1 MPKKKKIVVVY
12 DEASLDISSELEMA
26 FVGKTES
33 KSNSKIEDTSSMSVI
48 EQVDTIVEVLADSG
62 YEVTTALTSP
72 AIGRFIEKLRE
83 EKPDMVLNFC
93 ESIEGDSF
101 QEMNVAGLYE
111 LLRIPYTGSG
121 PLTLG
126 SCLNKVRAK
135 EILSFHKLNVP
146 SFKVFTS
153 PDEVSRKK
161 INFPVIAKPIHEDAS
176 AGISNASVVHDREHL
191 QSLLDDLLKKYK
203 QPMLVEQ
210 YIEGREFNVAIVGN
224 DEVVALPVSEIDF
237 STMPDGYHHIVS
249 YEAKWM
255 PETVEYKST
264 VPVCPAKIS
273 SRLQQKLQNTAI
285 RAYQVMKC
293 RDYARVDMR
302 VDKTGKVYVLEVN
315 PNPDLTPEESGF
327 SRSAAA
333 FGWTYG
339 QLINNIVESAFK
351 RSVGTY

>member
-1 MPKKKKIVVVY
+1 MLKKKKIVVVY

-26 FVGKTES
+26 LSGRVEPD
-33 KSNSKIEDTSSMSVI
+33 SNSKIEDTSTMSVI
-48 EQVDTIVEVLADSG
+48 EQVDTIVEVLVDAG
-62 YEVTTALTSP
+62 YEVSTALTSP
-72 AIGRFIEKLRE
+72 AIGRLVQKLRE
-83 EKPDMVLNFC
+83 ENPDLILNFC

-101 QEMNVAGLYE
+101 QEMNAAGLYE
-111 LLRIPYTGSG
+111 LLGIPYTGSG

-126 SCLNKVRAK
+126 SCLNKVRTK

-146 SFKVFTS
+146 SFRVFTS
-153 PDEVSRKK
+153 AEEVSRKK

-176 AGISNASVVHDREHL
+176 SGISNASVVYDRDHL
-191 QSLLDDLLKKYK
+191 QILLDDIIKKYK
-203 QPMLVEQ
+203 QPVLVEQ

-255 PETVEYKST
+255 PDTVEYKST

-273 SRLQQKLQNTAI
+273 HRMEQKIQNTAI
-285 RAYQVMKC
+285 KAYQVMKC

-302 VDKTGKVYVLEVN
+302 IDKTGRVYVLEVN
-315 PNPDLTPEESGF
+315 PNPDLTPGESGF
-327 SRSAAA
+327 ARSAAA
-333 FGWTYG
+333 FGWSYG

>member
-1 MPKKKKIVVVY
+1 MPKKKKIAVVY

-26 FVGKTES
+26 FSGKTEHEA
-33 KSNSKIEDTSSMSVI
+33 KSTPEDTSLMSVI
-48 EQVDTIVEVLADSG
+48 EQVDTIVEVLTDAG
-62 YEVTTALTSP
+62 YEVSTALTSP
-72 AIGRFIEKLRE
+72 AIGRLMDKLQE
-83 EKPDMVLNFC
+83 EKPDLVLNFC

-135 EILSFHKLNVP
+135 EILSFHKINVP
-146 SFKVFTS
+146 SFRVFTS

-161 INFPVIAKPIHEDAS
+161 IDFPVIAKPIHEDAS
-176 AGISNASVVHDREHL
+176 AGISNASVVYDRDHL
-191 QSLLDDLLKKYK
+191 QSLLGDVLRKYK
-203 QPMLVEQ
+203 QPFLVEQ

-224 DEVVALPVSEIDF
+224 EEVVALPVSEIDF
-237 STMPDGYHHIVS
+237 TSMPEGYHHIVS
-249 YEAKWM
+249 YEAKWI

-273 SRLQQKLQNTAI
+273 QRLQQKIQNTAVK
-285 RAYQVMKC
+285 AYQVMKC
-293 RDYARVDMR
+293 RDYARIDMR
-302 VDKTGKVYVLEVN
+302 VDKSGKVYVLEVN
-315 PNPDLTPEESGF
+315 PNPDLTPGDSGF
-327 SRSAAA
+327 ARSAEA